1 MKNILLVTA
10 VLASSSVLAQGV
22 ISPVDYSQCQQA
34 LGFFGPQLNHKGESI
49 AVPGMQP
56 NPDVST
62 TKLQNDETETTYSFK
77 TQLLGVNGK
86 PQIFKYKI
94 KKDKNGNVIEVNTT
108 QDKIDAITVSM
119 HKQWAL
125 NSAVYSGIAMDS
137 LAYDPIVMI
146 TPPSPEN
153 VSGEF
158 TYVSKLSKTQAKNLG
173 VDLDDL
179 KKLKKQS
186 KKDQKTLSQITG
198 GYSKL
203 LDKSQMMIPNG
214 ANYKMQVVDGVCKPI
229 EVTLAAYNVKTK
241 VNHDTQS
248 LNRTRCDHVLK
259 VQKKY
264 EQKLNECANT
274 NFEMLKEMNQQGGVA
289 GGVNG
294 GYSGGE
300 QGGIDGGAAGGFGM
314 GMGGG
319 YGFNSEVIN
328 CQQYFGQMPQGGW
341 GSTSGS
347 GGGLPYNS
355 GNTGFG
361 IGSGQGVGF

>member
-34 LGFFGPQLNHKGESI
+34 LGFFGPQINHKGDSI

-86 PQIFKYKI
+86 PQLVKYKI
-94 KKDKNGNVIEVNTT
+94 KKDKNGNIIEVNTT
-108 QDKIDAITVSM
+108 QDKIDAVTVSM

-125 NSAVYSGIAMDS
+125 NSAVYSGLAKDS
-137 LAYDPIVMI
+137 LAYDPIIMI
-146 TPPSPEN
+146 TPPNSKN
-153 VSGEF
+153 TSGEY
-158 TYVSKLSKTQAKNLG
+158 THVSNLSKTQAKNLG

-179 KKLKKQS
+179 KNLKKLT
-186 KKDQKTLSQITG
+186 KKDQKTIGQIAE

-214 ANYKMQVVDGVCKPI
+214 ANYKMQVVDGVCKPT
-229 EVTLAAYNVKTK
+229 EVTLVSYNVKTK

-248 LNRTRCDHVLK
+248 LSRARCDHVLK
-259 VQKKY
+259 VQQKY
-264 EQKLNECANT
+264 EKKLNECANT
-274 NFEMLKEMNQQGGVA
+274 NLEMLKEMNPEGGVAQGGV
-289 GGVNG
+289 G
-294 GYSGGE
+294 
-300 QGGIDGGAAGGFGM
+300 GGAAGGF

-319 YGFNSEVIN
+319 YGFNSEIIN

-341 GSTSGS
+341 GSTGGS
-347 GGGLPYNS
+347 NGGSPYNS

-361 IGSGQGVGF
+361 IGNGQGVGF